1 METFNDIKLSKQI
14 TKSLSE
20 LGFIKPTP
28 IQAKTIPLLMDS
40 NNDLIGSA
48 QTGTGKTAAFGIP
61 SIHLTDLSDSRTQ
74 TLILCPTRELC
85 MQVTSDIKTYSK
97 YVDNLGVVP
106 IYGGASMEVQIRAI
120 KRRSQI
126 VVGTPGRTKDL
137 LKRKKLF
144 IDRVERVILDEA
156 DEMLSMGF
164 KDDLDFILSKIS
176 TDNQKLFFS
185 ATMPKKLSSIVK
197 QYMNNPVTV
206 AVDPV
211 NTASTNVK
219 HIVHMVQA
227 RDRYEVVK
235 RIADI
240 NPTIY
245 GIVFCRTRRETKD
258 IASKLVYDGYNA
270 DALHGDLSQSQ
281 RDDVMRKFRKGQLQ
295 LLVATDVASRGLDV
309 NDLSHIINFNL
320 PDDPEVYTHRS
331 GRTGRAGRKGISI
344 AIVHSR
350 ETRKV
355 RDIEKLSG
363 VRFEKKLVPTGEDIC
378 KKQLFSLIEKIKS
391 VQVDNEKIEPF
402 LDTIN
407 EKLEGLSREQLIKQF
422 VSAEFNRFVSYYKNA
437 RDININ
443 SKDSRDGGGR
453 KNRSNRD
460 RSRNSRDKSRNNK
473 DRSSRV
479 KFSRFHI
486 NVGSKNNVNPVK
498 LIGLINDNLKSKN
511 MEIGKIEI
519 MKGFS
524 FFEID
529 EKFSKSLAGAL
540 NGKNF
545 NGTIVKIEGSRP
557 APANRK
563 DRTRKDS
570 YKKSKSSNRPKNRLK
585 RSMDNRKF
593 RKKKN

>member
-20 LGFIKPTP
+20 LGFVKPTP

-120 KRRSQI
+120 KKRSQI

-437 RDININ
+437 RDINLN

-460 RSRNSRDKSRNNK
+460 RSRNNK

-557 APANRK
+557 APENRK

>member
-20 LGFIKPTP
+20 LGFVKPTP

-120 KRRSQI
+120 KKRSQI

-563 DRTRKDS
+563 DRKRKDS